1 MNFLDKHNMVYP
13 NHEIYLDIKGNEV
26 LIHAIP
32 WVNFVNIM
40 LSERSQSLKTDFILF
55 H

>member
-1 MNFLDKHNMVYP
+1 MSFWISIMWY
-13 NHEIYLDIKGNEV
+13 IQTMRYYLDIKGNEV
-26 LIHAIP
+26 LIHATP

-40 LSERSQSLKTDFILF
+40 LSERSQSVKTDFILF